1 MKYLKYYLLTLV
13 VILIDQVVKLSVHEY
28 MQMGP
33 LGEIKIFGDW
43 FKLHY
48 TLNPGMAFGL
58 EFGSEYGKIG
68 LTLFRIV
75 AVIIIAIYIYYLIKS
90 RSAHS
95 GFIWCMALVLG
106 GALGNVIDS
115 TFYGV
120 FLDNALYVLNPPPL
134 YPWFHGQ
141 VIDMFYLDIWEGAIP
156 DYVPLI
162 GGSYYSLWPIF
173 NVADASIFMGVMFI
187 LIFQGK
193 FFNRSVPQVGQAVE
207 PEIMPDAE
215 TSETIK

>member
-1 MKYLKYYLLTLV
+1 MKYLKYYLLALA

-75 AVIIIAIYIYYLIKS
+75 AVTIIAIYIS
-90 RSAHS
+90 FMERRGAHS
-95 GFIWCMALVLG
+95 GFIWCMAMVLG

-120 FLDNALYVLNPPPL
+120 LLDNALYALNPPPL

-156 DYVPLI
+156 DYIPLI
-162 GGSYYSLWPIF
+162 GGNYYSLWPIF

-193 FFNRSVPQVGQAVE
+193 FFDRPVPQVGKAVE
-207 PEIMPDAE
+207 PEIMPDTE
-215 TSETIK
+215 TSETIN